1 MLNCVEAAMSEK
13 IAARVLCKVQFHDAH
28 VHL

>member
-1 MLNCVEAAMSEK
+1 MQNRVEEAMSEK
-13 IAARVLCKVQFHDAH
+13 KAARVLCKVQFDDAQ